1 MAMPSMRNCVDLL
14 GIQDYFSCR
23 LGIGDYCRTK
33 YLQTGNWNE
42 ALQYMRRTC
51 IAIQEND
58 SSLAH
63 PLKYTVAPPNSSNA
77 AAGASKQGTDYC
89 IPSDVSRLLLSPH
102 RQLPYPHCS
111 ISSRLIQHKREP
123 RGEPINL
130 KFSETELS
138 VANRQQPPIDPASW
152 MLMRER
158 SASSFHPESSYSVTS
173 RSASSSLVRRCGT
186 RACAPFPYSDPPQ
199 AYA

>member
-1 MAMPSMRNCVDLL
+1 VATLLLIACPLAMPSMRNCVDLL
-14 GIQDYFSCR
+14 GIQDYSSCR

-58 SSLAH
+58 CSLAH

-111 ISSRLIQHKREP
+111 VSSRLILLLSPVSLRPGFTYIFSTVSP
-123 RGEPINL
+123 R
-130 KFSETELS
+130 LS
-138 VANRQQPPIDPASW
+138 TLLCR
-152 MLMRER
+152 
-158 SASSFHPESSYSVTS
+158 
-173 RSASSSLVRRCGT
+173 
-186 RACAPFPYSDPPQ
+186 
-199 AYA
+199 